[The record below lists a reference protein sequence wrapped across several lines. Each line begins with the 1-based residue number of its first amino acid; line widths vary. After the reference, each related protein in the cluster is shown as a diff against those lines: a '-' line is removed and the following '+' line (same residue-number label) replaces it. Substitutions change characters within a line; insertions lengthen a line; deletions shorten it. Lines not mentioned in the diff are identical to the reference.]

1 MIITL
6 RPATADDLM
15 SIGALHQRSRIAAY
29 SPFLPK
35 EALAKPTAEMMGRY
49 WVERWSHE
57 RDSHLLTIAEQD
69 GRIAGFTYLGP
80 DESGPAL
87 GLLCAI
93 HLEPGQQGRGIGRAL
108 MTDAL
113 TSLHRRGWHRAV
125 LWVLRDNGRARR
137 FYERGG
143 WVADGVERDEQLGSV
158 TVRQLRYT
166 RTLP

>member
-15 SIGALHQRSRIAAY
+15 SVGALHQRSRVSAY
-29 SPFLPK
+29 RPFLPR
-35 EALAKPTAEMMGRY
+35 EALAEPTAEMLGRY

-57 RDSHLLTIAEQD
+57 RDSHLLTVAEQD
-69 GRIAGFTYLGP
+69 AQLAGFTYLGP
-80 DESGPAL
+80 EETDPDT

-93 HLEPGQQGRGIGRAL
+93 HLDPDRQGRGIGRAL
-108 MTDAL
+108 MIDAL
-113 TSLHRRGWHRAV
+113 ATLHRRGWRRAN

-143 WVADGVERDEQLGSV
+143 WVADGVERDEHFGPV

-166 RTLP
+166 RALP